1 MDLLGPRVKLGTQRK
16 EKLMSKQRRSAGAK
30 PGDVL
35 VIVRHRV
42 GEAER
47 TGEILEVL
55 GEPSHEHYRVS
66 WDDGHES
73 VFYPSSDASVR
84 PSSRRRKEE
93 R

>member
-1 MDLLGPRVKLGTQRK
+1 
-16 EKLMSKQRRSAGAK
+16 MSKQPRTAGAK

-35 VIVRHRV
+35 VIVAHRV
-42 GEAER
+42 GETER

-55 GEPSHEHYRVS
+55 GEPAHQHYRVS

-73 VFYPSSDASVR
+73 VFYPSTDAIVR